1 MVRVFFMEE
10 IFKPIPDYT
19 DYEVSNT
26 GKVKSLKRG
35 KVKFLSIDKS
45 DKYLS
50 VVLCKNGKIKRFK
63 VHQLVAMAFL
73 SHKPDGHKVVVDHID
88 NNQLNNNLDNL
99 QLTNVRHNSVKDLK
113 KGLNNFIGVSFD
125 KRSKKWRAKIS
136 INNKR
141 VNLGTFKEEID
152 AANAYRKALKELN
165 EKSMFTDAKE
175 DTLAEQISG
184 MEYDEPLD
192 SPF

>member
-1 MVRVFFMEE
+1 
-10 IFKPIPDYT
+10 
-19 DYEVSNT
+19 
-26 GKVKSLKRG
+26 
-35 KVKFLSIDKS
+35 
-45 DKYLS
+45 
-50 VVLCKNGKIKRFK
+50 
-63 VHQLVAMAFL
+63 
-73 SHKPDGHKVVVDHID
+73 VVDHID